1 MQWQE
6 QGREKEAVGE
16 GEGEQEE
23 KTTRKERQRQEDGER
38 ERESATF
45 VLRDLP
51 RYFSI
56 KLLGTPAAPHRH
68 QNFAIGETAR
78 RDDAETGFRA

>member
-1 MQWQE
+1 MQWS
-6 QGREKEAVGE
+6 K
-16 GEGEQEE
+16 
-23 KTTRKERQRQEDGER
+23 GER
-38 ERESATF
+38 KRQWGKAKVSKRRRLHGKRDRDRKMERKREGATF